1 MFVEKRFFAT
11 SVANLLQA
19 NYVESFPDFK
29 VLYRNKRATSD
40 HNKENSRNSLNYG
53 YLRRERERNE
63 PLLFRCITGICQ
75 ILSSGSVAIM

>member
-29 VLYRNKRATSD
+29 VLYRNKRASPD

-53 YLRRERERNE
+53 CLRREREMNDS
-63 PLLFRCITGICQ
+63 LVFRCIT
-75 ILSSGSVAIM
+75 AA